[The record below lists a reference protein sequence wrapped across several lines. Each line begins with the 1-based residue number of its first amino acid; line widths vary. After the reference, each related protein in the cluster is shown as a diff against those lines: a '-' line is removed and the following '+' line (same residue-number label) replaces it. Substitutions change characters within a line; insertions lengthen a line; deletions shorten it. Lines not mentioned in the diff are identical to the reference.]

1 MNVKGKLSLRVSVCD
16 FTNILTL
23 QTFFHQPHETYIYEG
38 ELMYTLLLVLFTMIV
53 SLIITPI
60 IIKISY
66 RLGIVDK
73 PNYRKIHKQPISVLG
88 GTVILFSFL
97 IGIWLGHPIET
108 EVKPLII
115 GAVIIYLVGLI
126 DDIYDLKPLVKL
138 AGQIVAALVVVFY
151 GVTIDFISLPI
162 GPTIHFGIL
171 SVPITVI
178 WIIAITNAINL
189 IDGLDGLASG
199 VSAIA
204 LLTIG
209 FIAIL
214 QGNIFIIMICSVLFG
229 TLLGFLVFNFHPA
242 KIFLGDSGALLIGF
256 IVGFLSLLGFKNITF
271 VSLFFP
277 IVILAVPFIDTLF
290 AMIRRVKKG
299 QHIMQADKSHLHH
312 KLLQLG
318 YSHRQTVM
326 LIYSIALMFS
336 LSSIIL
342 YLSQPWGVLMMLIL
356 IVITIELIVEFT
368 GLIDDDYRPLLKLIE
383 QRERKHRGE

>member
-1 MNVKGKLSLRVSVCD
+1 
-16 FTNILTL
+16 
-23 QTFFHQPHETYIYEG
+23 
-38 ELMYTLLLVLFTMIV
+38 MYTLLLIIFSMIV
-53 SLIITPI
+53 SLILTPI
-60 IIKISY
+60 IIKVSQKMD
-66 RLGIVDK
+66 IVDK
-73 PNYRKIHKQPISVLG
+73 PNFRKVHTKPVSVLG

-97 IGIWLGHPIET
+97 LGIWLGHPIET
-108 EVKPLII
+108 EVKPLVI
-115 GAVIIYLVGLI
+115 GSVLIYLVGLI
-126 DDIYDLKPLVKL
+126 DDIYDLKPIIKL
-138 AGQIVAALVVVFY
+138 IGQIVAALVVVYY

-171 SVPITVI
+171 SVPITII
-178 WIIAITNAINL
+178 WIVAITNAINL

-204 LLTIG
+204 LATIG

-214 QGNIFIIMICSVLFG
+214 QANIFIIMICSVLIG
-229 TLLGFLVFNFHPA
+229 ALLGFLCFNFHPA

-312 KLLQLG
+312 KLLDLG
-318 YSHRQTVM
+318 YSHRQTVL
-326 LIYSIALMFS
+326 LIYSLHSILDSFPLCDLHSFQQIAQLDITTHTFF
-336 LSSIIL
+336 IL
-342 YLSQPWGVLMMLIL
+342 FDIFPHSV
-356 IVITIELIVEFT
+356 
-368 GLIDDDYRPLLKLIE
+368 
-383 QRERKHRGE
+383 

>member
-1 MNVKGKLSLRVSVCD
+1 
-16 FTNILTL
+16 
-23 QTFFHQPHETYIYEG
+23 
-38 ELMYTLLLVLFTMIV
+38 MYTLLLIIFSMIV
-53 SLIITPI
+53 SLILTPI
-60 IIKISY
+60 IIKVSQKMD
-66 RLGIVDK
+66 IVDK
-73 PNYRKIHKQPISVLG
+73 PNYRKVHTKPVSVLG

-97 IGIWLGHPIET
+97 LGIWLGHPIET
-108 EVKPLII
+108 EVKPLVI
-115 GAVIIYLVGLI
+115 GSVLIYLVGLI
-126 DDIYDLKPLVKL
+126 DDIYDLKPIIKL
-138 AGQIVAALVVVFY
+138 IGQIVAALVVVYY

-171 SVPITVI
+171 SVPITI
-178 WIIAITNAINL
+178 TWIVAITNAINL

-204 LLTIG
+204 LATIG

-214 QGNIFIIMICSVLFG
+214 QANIFIIMICSVLIG
-229 TLLGFLVFNFHPA
+229 ALLGFLFFNFHPA

-312 KLLQLG
+312 KLLDLG
-318 YSHRQTVM
+318 YSHRQTVL
-326 LIYSIALMFS
+326 LIYSIAILFS

-342 YLSQPWGVLMMLIL
+342 YLSQSWGVIMMLIL
-356 IVITIELIVEFT
+356 IIITIELIVEFT
-368 GLIDDDYRPLLKLIE
+368 GLIDDEYRPLLKLIE
-383 QRERKHRGE
+383 KKEHQD

>member
-1 MNVKGKLSLRVSVCD
+1 
-16 FTNILTL
+16 
-23 QTFFHQPHETYIYEG
+23 
-38 ELMYTLLLVLFTMIV
+38 MIV
-53 SLIITPI
+53 SLILTPI
-60 IIKISY
+60 VIKVSHK
-66 RLGIVDK
+66 LGVVDQ
-73 PNYRKIHKQPISVLG
+73 PNFRKVHKNPTSVLG
-88 GTVILFSFL
+88 GTVILLSFL
-97 IGIWLGHPIET
+97 LGIWLGHPIET
-108 EVKPLII
+108 EVKPLVI
-115 GAVIIYLVGLI
+115 GAVLIYLVGLI
-126 DDIYDLKPLVKL
+126 DDIYDLTPIIKL
-138 AGQIVAALVVVFY
+138 LGQVIAALVVVYY

-171 SVPITVI
+171 GIPITVV
-178 WIIAITNAINL
+178 WIVAITNAINL

-199 VSAIA
+199 VATIA
-204 LLTIG
+204 LMTIG

-214 QGNIFIIMICSVLFG
+214 QANIFIMMICSVLIG
-229 TLLGFLVFNFHPA
+229 ALLGFLLFNFHPA

-312 KLLQLG
+312 KLLELG
-318 YSHRQTVM
+318 YSHRQTVI
-326 LIYSIALMFS
+326 LIYSIALLFS

-356 IVITIELIVEFT
+356 ILITIELIVEFT
-368 GLIDDDYRPLLKLIE
+368 GLIDDDYKPLLKLIE
-383 QRERKHRGE
+383 NKDRHKEK